1 MPTPTKG
8 PRLGGSPAHQRLM
21 LANLATSLFE
31 HGRITT
37 TEAKAKRLRPL
48 AEKLVT
54 FAKRGDLHARRQVMT
69 TIRDKDVVHT
79 LFAEIGPRYENRPG
93 GYTRITKVGPRKG
106 DNAPMAVIELVE
118 ALTVSQQ
125 AVGEAERARGT
136 RFAKG
141 AGAASAA
148 GEVTADELES
158 ADSADSVDSADSAD
172 SADSPDD
179 DAVAVMDTEGTGE
192 DTGPGGDTSPAVT
205 DGTVDDEAQ
214 AAVTD
219 VFSPDDERQD
229 DSDVTPEPTAVNA
242 AVVDDPELSPDVA
255 TAAAAEIEAAELGDA
270 ATAGRQAPG
279 GEAAPDPK

>member
-8 PRLGGSPAHQRLM
+8 PRLGGSPAHEKLM

-37 TEAKAKRLRPL
+37 TETKAKRLRPL

-106 DNAPMAVIELVE
+106 DNAPMAIIELVE
-118 ALTVSQQ
+118 ALTVSQK

-136 RFAKG
+136 RFASG
-141 AGAASAA
+141 AGASAA
-148 GEVTADELES
+148 SGEVTADAVETADES
-158 ADSADSVDSADSAD
+158 A
-172 SADSPDD
+172 
-179 DAVAVMDTEGTGE
+179 
-192 DTGPGGDTSPAVT
+192 
-205 DGTVDDEAQ
+205 EAQ
-214 AAVTD
+214 EVVTD
-219 VFSPDDERQD
+219 VFVPDGERQD
-229 DSDVTPEPTAVNA
+229 DGDVNPEPTAENG
-242 AVVDDPELSPDVA
+242 VVVEGDNVSPELA
-255 TAAAAEIEAAELGDA
+255 EAAAAEINAAENSDA
-270 ATAGRQAPG
+270 ASAGVDAPG

>member
-8 PRLGGSPAHQRLM
+8 PRLGGGPAHERLM

-79 LFAEIGPRYENRPG
+79 LFAEIGPRFENRPG

-118 ALTVSQQ
+118 ALTVGQQ

-136 RFAKG
+136 KFASG

-148 GEVTADELES
+148 GEVTADAVETAPAAGTDGDAASGDES
-158 ADSADSVDSADSAD
+158 ETLASENQAVADAEGGADIEADT
-172 SADSPDD
+172 
-179 DAVAVMDTEGTGE
+179 DAVAVDAE
-192 DTGPGGDTSPAVT
+192 
-205 DGTVDDEAQ
+205 
-214 AAVTD
+214 
-219 VFSPDDERQD
+219 SPDD
-229 DSDVTPEPTAVNA
+229 
-242 AVVDDPELSPDVA
+242 
-255 TAAAAEIEAAELGDA
+255 AEGTDGA
-270 ATAGRQAPG
+270 
-279 GEAAPDPK
+279 K

>member
-8 PRLGGSPAHQRLM
+8 PRLGGSPAHEKLM

-37 TEAKAKRLRPL
+37 TETKAKRLRPL

-106 DNAPMAVIELVE
+106 DNAPMAIIELVE
-118 ALTVSQQ
+118 ALTVSQK

-136 RFAKG
+136 RFASG
-141 AGAASAA
+141 AGASAA
-148 GEVTADELES
+148 SGEVTAD
-158 ADSADSVDSADSAD
+158 
-172 SADSPDD
+172 
-179 DAVAVMDTEGTGE
+179 AVETA
-192 DTGPGGDTSPAVT
+192 
-205 DGTVDDEAQ
+205 EAQ
-214 AAVTD
+214 EVATD
-219 VFSPDDERQD
+219 VVVPDGERQD
-229 DSDVTPEPTAVNA
+229 DSDVTPEPTAENG
-242 AVVDDPELSPDVA
+242 VVVEGDNVSPELA
-255 TAAAAEIEAAELGDA
+255 EAAAAELNAAEHGDA
-270 ATAGRQAPG
+270 ASAGVDAPG
-279 GEAAPDPK
+279 GEAAPDPR

>member
-1 MPTPTKG
+1 
-8 PRLGGSPAHQRLM
+8 M

-37 TEAKAKRLRPL
+37 TETKAKRLRPL

-118 ALTVSQQ
+118 ALTVGQQ

-136 RFAKG
+136 RFASG
-141 AGAASAA
+141 AGAAAA
-148 GEVTADELES
+148 SGEVTADAVEE
-158 ADSADSVDSADSAD
+158 AEAPAAG
-172 SADSPDD
+172 DD
-179 DAVAVMDTEGTGE
+179 NPQEIVE
-192 DTGPGGDTSPAVT
+192 
-205 DGTVDDEAQ
+205 
-214 AAVTD
+214 D
-219 VFSPDDERQD
+219 VFLPDGERQD
-229 DSDVTPEPTAVNA
+229 DGDVTPEPTAENT
-242 AVVDDPELSPDVA
+242 AVVDDPSLSPELADAV
-255 TAAAAEIEAAELGDA
+255 AAEVNAAEVTDA
-270 ATAGRQAPG
+270 ATAGADAPG

>member
-1 MPTPTKG
+1 
-8 PRLGGSPAHQRLM
+8 M

-118 ALTVSQQ
+118 ALTVAQQ

-136 RFAKG
+136 QFATG
-141 AGAASAA
+141 AGAAAAA
-148 GEVTADELES
+148 GEVTADAVEEAEAGSS
-158 ADSADSVDSADSAD
+158 AGTPAGDEEA
-172 SADSPDD
+172 PD
-179 DAVAVMDTEGTGE
+179 E
-192 DTGPGGDTSPAVT
+192 
-205 DGTVDDEAQ
+205 EAQ
-214 AAVTD
+214 EVVAD
-219 VFSPDDERQD
+219 VYNPDDERLD
-229 DSDVTPEPTAVNA
+229 TIDVEPEPVAMGTAV
-242 AVVDDPELSPDVA
+242 VSDPNLSPEVA
-255 TAAAAEIEAAELGDA
+255 SAAAAEIEAAEIGDA
-270 ATAGRQAPG
+270 AAAGASAPG
-279 GEAAPDPK
+279 GEVEPDPK